1 VSTADRSAPVLCTEG
16 LSVRYG
22 GVQALE
28 GVDLEVFAGQLV
40 GLIGANGAG
49 KTTFID
55 AVTGFTATKGRITL
69 DDADIAR
76 LAPHVRA
83 GRGLVRTWQS
93 TELFDDLSVSEN
105 LTVACG
111 MPSLRSVL
119 LGLVRGRAVSDPRV
133 DESLELL
140 DLAELRDE
148 QPTNL
153 SLGQRKLVG
162 VARALVARPRLLCL
176 DEPAAGL
183 DASESRVL
191 GGRLRQ
197 VVDGGTT
204 TLLIDHDMNLVL
216 SVCDY
221 VYVLDFGRVIAHGTP
236 PEIRVNEAV
245 IQAHLGRTRSAA
257 DHSSEAVS
265 GTPAGAVP

>member
-1 VSTADRSAPVLCTEG
+1 VSAAERGGPVLATED

-22 GVQALE
+22 GVQALDRVE
-28 GVDLEVFAGQLV
+28 VQVFAGQLV

-55 AVTGFTATKGRITL
+55 AVTGFTAAQGRITL
-69 DDADIAR
+69 DGSDISG

-93 TELFDDLSVSEN
+93 TELFDDLSVREN

-111 MPSLRSVL
+111 MPPLRTVL
-119 LGLVRGRAVSDPRV
+119 SGLICGRAVSDPRV
-133 DESLELL
+133 SEALELL
-140 DLAELRDE
+140 DLAALCDE

-162 VARALVARPRLLCL
+162 VARALVSEPRVLCL

-183 DASESRVL
+183 DVNESRVL

-204 TLLIDHDMNLVL
+204 TLLIDHDMHLVL

-236 PEIRVNEAV
+236 QAIRVNEAV
-245 IQAHLGRTRSAA
+245 IQAHLGRTDSAPERPTEVVG
-257 DHSSEAVS
+257 EA
-265 GTPAGAVP
+265 PAEVVP